1 MRRIGVNT
9 LRFSNSPDILNSID
23 NLEDK
28 FVRFGLFAEWFLF
41 VWLGYFG
48 LVWFEIFFPFRRR
61 YS

>member
-9 LRFSNSPDILNSID
+9 LRFSNSPDVLNSID
-23 NLEDK
+23 SLEDK